1 MARQIS
7 EVLFV
12 WSQWILQIG
21 IYWDEMEG
29 VHIHWH
35 MSPFGLHSAPNLFN
49 VLAHLLIGVLMRQG
63 MTSVFHYVGDFWTLD
78 PPVSNI
84 CQQNLSIIQK
94 VCASLG
100 APLALEK
107 VGGSSTTLT
116 FLGITLDTTN
126 MQAIDLLR
134 RSWPELDNLLHVG

>member
-1 MARQIS
+1 MKQD
-7 EVLFV
+7 V
-12 WSQWILQIG
+12 
-21 IYWDEMEG
+21 
-29 VHIHWH
+29 
-35 MSPFGLHSAPNLFN
+35 
-49 VLAHLLIGVLMRQG
+49 
-63 MTSVFHYVGDFWTLD
+63 TSVLHYRDDFLTLG

-107 VGGSSTTLT
+107 VGGSSTTLM
-116 FLGITLDTTN
+116 FLGITLDITN

-134 RSWPELDNLLHVG
+134 RSLSELDNLLHVG

>member
-1 MARQIS
+1 
-7 EVLFV
+7 
-12 WSQWILQIG
+12 
-21 IYWDEMEG
+21 
-29 VHIHWH
+29 
-35 MSPFGLHSAPNLFN
+35 
-49 VLAHLLIGVLMRQG
+49 
-63 MTSVFHYVGDFWTLD
+63 MTSVLHYLDDFLTLG

-126 MQAIDLLR
+126 MQARLAEEELTRIRQLITCWLYRSLNRRLLGK
-134 RSWPELDNLLHVG
+134 V